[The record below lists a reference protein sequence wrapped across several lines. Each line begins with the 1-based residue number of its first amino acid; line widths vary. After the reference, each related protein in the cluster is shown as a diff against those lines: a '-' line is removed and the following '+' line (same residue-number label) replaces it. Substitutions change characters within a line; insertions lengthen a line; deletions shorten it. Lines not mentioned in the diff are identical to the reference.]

1 MGPGTVA
8 HNRAHLFEMKVS
20 EAPCVSKLRDHVKAV
35 AKRYWVD
42 LALPGGGPRR
52 TKRSRGQPSWSA

>member
-1 MGPGTVA
+1 MGPGTVT
-8 HNRAHLFEMKVS
+8 HNKMNVFVMTVF
-20 EAPCVSKLRDHVKAV
+20 EAPCVSELCDHDKAV
-35 AKRYWVD
+35 AKRCYVD